1 MGVSGGEEG
10 ARNGPSLMFGGSNE
24 AYALLEPILSKS
36 AAQVK
41 AALLIRL
48 GKRSDTVSDIPH
60 IPSFLNTFFCCH
72 ITIII
77 RLFKKVY

>member
-48 GKRSDTVSDIPH
+48 GNRSDTVLDIPH
-60 IPSFLNTFFCCH
+60 VPSFLNAFFCCSSLSSLL
-72 ITIII
+72 
-77 RLFKKVY
+77 LFLFI

>member
-48 GKRSDTVSDIPH
+48 GNRSDTVSDIPH
-60 IPSFLNTFFCCH
+60 IPSFLNAFFCC
-72 ITIII
+72 TSLSSLL
-77 RLFKKVY
+77 LFLFI